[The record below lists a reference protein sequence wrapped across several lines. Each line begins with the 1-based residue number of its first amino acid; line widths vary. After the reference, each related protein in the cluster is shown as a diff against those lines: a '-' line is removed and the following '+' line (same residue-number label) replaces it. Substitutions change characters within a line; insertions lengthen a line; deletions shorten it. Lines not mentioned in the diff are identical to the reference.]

1 MAAPTAGSTDDQRA
15 RRLVVA
21 LTTAAFLE
29 WAGATAIVPL
39 LPLFLRHRGASDS
52 LIGLVMGAF
61 FFAGVV
67 TQYPLGKLSDR
78 IGRRPVLV
86 FGLVVYAAASVAFVA
101 PVRPAL
107 YVVLRAVQGVGAG
120 ATLVVA
126 AATLSESLPPGR
138 RGRGFGALFGG
149 QTAGMAVGPLLGS
162 LGGPDAMT
170 PVFVGAGLAA
180 LAACV
185 PVLAEIPRKPLAER
199 SMGNGQR
206 LKFRQLVRSR
216 IVLGVMVATASIG
229 VLTGTY
235 EVCWGLLMSSRG
247 ATSWQ
252 IGLSWTLWAIPFVA
266 VSVPAGKLA
275 DRLDRRWL
283 TALALLASAGF
294 AASYPFL
301 PTVSLL
307 IALGAVEGFAV
318 AVSYPAPLSM
328 LAEGVKADE
337 LGGAQGMVSTAETAA
352 VAVFASVSGAL
363 FAISAWVAFVTAA
376 TTIVAA
382 VAVLAIIWAPVQ
394 GRVTAVAAEHL
405 AADAV
410 EVEAASASTRR
421 H

>member
-1 MAAPTAGSTDDQRA
+1 MTATSAALTDERRI

-29 WAGATAIVPL
+29 WTGAMAIVPL
-39 LPLFLRHRGASDS
+39 LPLFLRGRGASDS

-61 FFAGVV
+61 FVAGVV

-86 FGLVVYAAASVAFVA
+86 FGLVCYATASVAFAA
-101 PVRPAL
+101 PVSPVV

-126 AATLSESLPPGR
+126 AATLSERLPPGR

-162 LGGPDAMT
+162 LGGPGAMT
-170 PVFVGAGLAA
+170 PVFIGAGLAA
-180 LAACV
+180 LAACG
-185 PVLAEIPRKPLAER
+185 PVLAEVPGRPLAAHSAED
-199 SMGNGQR
+199 QR
-206 LKFRQLVRSR
+206 LAFRDLIRSR
-216 IVLGVMVATASIG
+216 IVVGVMLATASIG

-252 IGLSWTLWAIPFVA
+252 IGLSWTLWSIPFVA
-266 VSVPAGKLA
+266 VSIPAGKLT

-307 IALGAVEGFAV
+307 IGLGAVEGLAV

-328 LAEGVKADE
+328 LADGVKPDE
-337 LGGAQGMVSTAETAA
+337 LGRAQGMVSTAETAA
-352 VAVFASVSGAL
+352 MAVFASVSGAL
-363 FAISAWVAFVTAA
+363 FAIEAWVAFVTAA
-376 TTIVAA
+376 AVIVMA
-382 VAVLAIIWAPVQ
+382 VVVLALVWAPVE
-394 GRVTAVAAEHL
+394 GRVAAAAAEHAL
-405 AADAV
+405 ADP
-410 EVEAASASTRR
+410 VEAEAATASARR

>member
-1 MAAPTAGSTDDQRA
+1 MAAPMHAPTEERQA

-29 WAGATAIVPL
+29 WTGATAIVPL
-39 LPLFLRHRGASDS
+39 LPLFLRGKGASDS

-61 FFAGVV
+61 FVSGVV

-78 IGRRPVLV
+78 VGRRPVLV
-86 FGLVVYAAASVAFVA
+86 FGLACYAVGSVAFAA
-101 PVRPAL
+101 PVSPAV
-107 YVVLRAVQGVGAG
+107 YIALRAVQGVGAG

-126 AATLSESLPPGR
+126 AATLSESLPPDR
-138 RGRGFGALFGG
+138 RGRGFGALYGG

-162 LGGPDAMT
+162 LAGPSSMT
-170 PVFVGAGLAA
+170 PVFIGAGLAA
-180 LAACV
+180 LLACG
-185 PVLAEIPRKPLAER
+185 PVLAEVPGRPRAGR
-199 SMGNGQR
+199 STTAR
-206 LKFRQLVRSR
+206 KRPTFRQLVRRR
-216 IVLGVMVATASIG
+216 IVLGVMVAMASVG

-252 IGLSWTLWAIPFVA
+252 IGLSWTLWAVPFVV

-275 DRLDRRWL
+275 DRFDRRLL

-307 IALGAVEGFAV
+307 LGLGALEGLAV
-318 AVSYPAPLSM
+318 AVSYPAPLSL
-328 LAEGVKADE
+328 LADGVKAED
-337 LGGAQGMVSTAETAA
+337 LGGAQGLVSSSETAA
-352 VAVFASVSGAL
+352 MALFASVSGVL
-363 FAISAWVAFVTAA
+363 FAVSPWVAFVTAA
-376 TTIVAA
+376 AVIVI
-382 VAVLAIIWAPVQ
+382 AVLALTVIWAPVE
-394 GRVTAVAAEHL
+394 GRVAPQLAEL
-405 AADAV
+405 SEAEAV
-410 EVEAASASTRR
+410 EAEASFAAARR

>member
-1 MAAPTAGSTDDQRA
+1 MPAPSAGSTDEQRA

-39 LPLFLRHRGASDS
+39 LPLFLRDRGASDS
-52 LIGLVMGAF
+52 LVGLVMGAF

-86 FGLVVYAAASVAFVA
+86 FGLVCYAAASVAFAA
-101 PVRPAL
+101 PVSPVV
-107 YVVLRAVQGVGAG
+107 YVLLRAVQGVGAG

-170 PVFVGAGLAA
+170 PVFIGAGLAA

-185 PVLAEIPRKPLAER
+185 PVLAQVPRRPLVER
-199 SMGNGQR
+199 SAGDEPR
-206 LKFRQLVRSR
+206 PPLRQLVTSR

-252 IGLSWTLWAIPFVA
+252 IGLSWTLWSIPFVA

-294 AASYPFL
+294 AASYPFV
-301 PTVSLL
+301 PTVPLL
-307 IALGAVEGFAV
+307 IGLGAAEGLAV
-318 AVSYPAPLSM
+318 ATSYPAPLSM
-328 LAEGVKADE
+328 LADGVKAGE
-337 LGGAQGMVSTAETAA
+337 LGRAQGLVTTAETAA
-352 VAVFASVSGAL
+352 VAVFASASGAL

-382 VAVLAIIWAPVQ
+382 VAVLALIWAPVQ
-394 GRVTAVAAEHL
+394 GRVAAAAAERSPI
-405 AADAV
+405 DAV
-410 EVEAASASTRR
+410 EAEAASASTRR

>member
-1 MAAPTAGSTDDQRA
+1 MAAPSAGSTVDQRA

-39 LPLFLRHRGASDS
+39 LPLFLRDRGASDS
-52 LIGLVMGAF
+52 LVGLVMGAF

-78 IGRRPVLV
+78 IGRRPVLI
-86 FGLVVYAAASVAFVA
+86 FGLVCYAAASVAFAA
-101 PVRPAL
+101 PVTPVV

-170 PVFVGAGLAA
+170 PVFIGAGLAA

-185 PVLAEIPRKPLAER
+185 PVLAQVPRRPLTER
-199 SMGNGQR
+199 SAGDEHR
-206 LKFRQLVRSR
+206 LPLRQLVTSR
-216 IVLGVMVATASIG
+216 VVLGVMVATASIG

-247 ATSWQ
+247 ASSWQ
-252 IGLSWTLWAIPFVA
+252 IGLSWTLWSIPFVA

-294 AASYPFL
+294 AASYPFV

-307 IALGAVEGFAV
+307 IALGAVEGLAV
-318 AVSYPAPLSM
+318 ATSYPAPLSM
-328 LAEGVKADE
+328 LADGVKPGE
-337 LGGAQGMVSTAETAA
+337 LGRAQGMVSTAETAA
-352 VAVFASVSGAL
+352 VAVFASVSGVL

-376 TTIVAA
+376 TAIVVA
-382 VAVLAIIWAPVQ
+382 VAVLAVIWAPVQ
-394 GRVTAVAAEHL
+394 GRAMAAASERSQIE
-405 AADAV
+405 AV
-410 EVEAASASTRR
+410 EAEAASASTRR

>member
-1 MAAPTAGSTDDQRA
+1 MSAPLAASTGDRRA

-39 LPLFLRHRGASDS
+39 LPLFLRHRGASDA
-52 LIGLVMGAF
+52 LIGVVMGAF
-61 FFAGVV
+61 FVAGVV

-86 FGLVVYAAASVAFVA
+86 FGLVCYAAASVAFAA
-101 PVRPAL
+101 PVSPVVYA
-107 YVVLRAVQGVGAG
+107 VLRAVQGVGAG

-162 LGGPDAMT
+162 LAGPDAMT
-170 PVFVGAGLAA
+170 PVFIGAGLAA
-180 LAACV
+180 LAACGPVIAEV
-185 PVLAEIPRKPLAER
+185 PRRPLATR
-199 SMGNGQR
+199 PAADHAR
-206 LKFRQLVRSR
+206 LRLRQLVTSR

-252 IGLSWTLWAIPFVA
+252 IGLSWTLWSIPFVA

-307 IALGAVEGFAV
+307 IGLGAIDGLAV

-328 LAEGVKADE
+328 LADGVEPDE
-337 LGGAQGMVSTAETAA
+337 LGRAQGVVSTAETAA
-352 VAVFASVSGAL
+352 VAVFASISGAL
-363 FAISAWVAFVTAA
+363 FAISAWVAFITAA
-376 TTIVAA
+376 VVIAAA
-382 VAVLAIIWAPVQ
+382 VAVLAVIWAPVQ
-394 GRVTAVAAEHL
+394 GRVTATAVGRAPANAIEAE
-405 AADAV
+405 AV
-410 EVEAASASTRR
+410 SASTRR